1 MRVLARAWLYVIW
14 RCWQDAT
21 RYDPDQHRA
30 LQRVLDSERSGDDKP
45 TDAKEAGGAAR
56 APNENPRLSLAAVG
70 ATAIL
75 PG

>member
-30 LQRVLDSERSGDDKP
+30 LQRVHSERCGDDKP
-45 TDAKEAGGAAR
+45 TDAEEVGGAAQ

-70 ATAIL
+70 AVAIL